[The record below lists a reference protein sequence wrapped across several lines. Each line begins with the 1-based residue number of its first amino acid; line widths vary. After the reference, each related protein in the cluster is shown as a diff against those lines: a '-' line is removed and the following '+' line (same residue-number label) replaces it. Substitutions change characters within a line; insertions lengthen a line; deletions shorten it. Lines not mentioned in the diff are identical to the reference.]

1 MATQIAD
8 TPYSLAAGEG
18 EQLSWF
24 DATMT
29 LKASAPGLGV
39 IETVIGPG
47 DEPPPHVHES
57 EAQLPP
63 PQPEAAQPDE
73 RVVAAEAER
82 VRDRDA
88 HARRAPLV
96 RDVAEAA
103 LRTGLVVI
111 DRRREHPLLAGERA
125 EHCLDAARRSQAV
138 AR

>member
-47 DEPPPHVHES
+47 DEPPLHVHES
-57 EAQLPP
+57 EDEWFYLLEGELVPP
-63 PQPEAAQPDE
+63 IQTD
-73 RVVAAEAER
+73 RVWLAHD
-82 VRDRDA
+82 VR
-88 HARRAPLV
+88 
-96 RDVAEAA
+96 
-103 LRTGLVVI
+103 GLYN
-111 DRRREHPLLAGERA
+111 GGT
-125 EHCLDAARRSQAV
+125 
-138 AR
+138 